1 MFVSRRRQGQ
11 AVGQGTVGSIT
22 HGLKIKKL
30 LEVFTGPR
38 MIVNPTAL
46 APGQNTLCLPSPIL
60 STGGQAWLPPSLPQ
74 RAWSMNIPGSR
85 HQGGPMGGDL
95 EFGDLL
101 GFVEL
106 LSGPLSWS
114 GDPSRCGDYSRTK
127 GQRSHLLA

>member
-1 MFVSRRRQGQ
+1 MYTRARAHVTGVSECVFVRGRRQGQ

-46 APGQNTLCLPSPIL
+46 APGQNTLHLPSPVL

-74 RAWSMNIPGSR
+74 RAWSTNIQGGR
-85 HQGGPMGGDL
+85 HQGGPKGGDL
-95 EFGDLL
+95 EFGGLL
-101 GFVEL
+101 GVVEPV
-106 LSGPLSWS
+106 SGPLAWS
-114 GDPSRCGDYSRTK
+114 GDPSR
-127 GQRSHLLA
+127 